1 MSRSRTRKSSARR
14 TPRILPQGVLKMSG
28 AGYGFVQTSEGEFF
42 IPASKTADAFDGD
55 VVEVA
60 RIRDGEREGGF
71 EDRLRGCVV
80 RVVGRAHETVVGRYE
95 IAEPFGV
102 VVPEDPR
109 IKHDIFTL
117 RSDAP
122 HVKDGDIVRVRM
134 TSFPSRR
141 EPAQGVV
148 EEVLGHEGQPG
159 ADVELIIARH
169 KLATSFSATS
179 LAEVEGA
186 DVDADAAF
194 NSGRYVDLR
203 SELAFT
209 VDPDDAK
216 DFDDA
221 VSAACVWLDGPATL
235 RSAHRALAVKKEGSS
250 EPGIACAA
258 DDASSAAGALFFI
271 LGVHIADVSH
281 YVPWNSQV
289 DFEARE
295 RATSVYLVDR
305 VLPMLPEALSNDV
318 CSLRPHEERRA
329 MSVEMLIDEKGF
341 VRDARITPSVI
352 KSKARLTYGTVQVSI
367 DALQAGDFQAAVAA
381 LRPMAG
387 AFAEDIAQ
395 SIGVLHEIAQALH
408 ANRVRRGGMDFE
420 SEEAKVR
427 LNDEGVPVSV
437 AIRRKTDATAL
448 VEEAMIAANEA
459 VARYLCDAG
468 IPSIFRVHE
477 PPSSGDLTELVPI
490 LQEFGYDRH
499 VSLANFKAGDPFAI
513 QQVLSFARGR
523 SEEFLVSSLVV
534 RAMKRAVYA
543 DSCEGHFGL
552 ASTAYTHFTSPIR
565 RYPDLMVHR
574 MLKVA
579 LFGRT
584 GETSGLESALARI
597 ADHASTAER
606 TAEEA
611 ARESQELKLF
621 ELLEQRIGDEV
632 DGMISGVMAQG
643 FFVRLADTC
652 EGFVSLRDAG
662 EYFVLDAARRVL
674 FGSDSGVVYRL
685 GTKVR
690 VRISSVY
697 PYARR
702 ADFDLVR
709 RIGPR
714 LVARK

>member
-1 MSRSRTRKSSARR
+1 
-14 TPRILPQGVLKMSG
+14 
-28 AGYGFVQTSEGEFF
+28 
-42 IPASKTADAFDGD
+42 
-55 VVEVA
+55 
-60 RIRDGEREGGF
+60 
-71 EDRLRGCVV
+71 
-80 RVVGRAHETVVGRYE
+80 
-95 IAEPFGV
+95 
-102 VVPEDPR
+102 
-109 IKHDIFTL
+109 
-117 RSDAP
+117 
-122 HVKDGDIVRVRM
+122 
-134 TSFPSRR
+134 
-141 EPAQGVV
+141 
-148 EEVLGHEGQPG
+148 
-159 ADVELIIARH
+159 
-169 KLATSFSATS
+169 
-179 LAEVEGA
+179 
-186 DVDADAAF
+186 
-194 NSGRYVDLR
+194 
-203 SELAFT
+203 
-209 VDPDDAK
+209 
-216 DFDDA
+216 
-221 VSAACVWLDGPATL
+221 
-235 RSAHRALAVKKEGSS
+235 
-250 EPGIACAA
+250 
-258 DDASSAAGALFFI
+258 
-271 LGVHIADVSH
+271 
-281 YVPWNSQV
+281 
-289 DFEARE
+289 
-295 RATSVYLVDR
+295 
-305 VLPMLPEALSNDV
+305 
-318 CSLRPHEERRA
+318 
-329 MSVEMLIDEKGF
+329 
-341 VRDARITPSVI
+341 
-352 KSKARLTYGTVQVSI
+352 
-367 DALQAGDFQAAVAA
+367 
-381 LRPMAG
+381 
-387 AFAEDIAQ
+387 
-395 SIGVLHEIAQALH
+395 
-408 ANRVRRGGMDFE
+408 MDFE

-459 VARYLCDAG
+459 VARYLRDAG

-477 PPSSGDLTELVPI
+477 PPSSGDLAELVPI

-534 RAMKRAVYA
+534 RAMKRAVYV

-652 EGFVSLRDAG
+652 EGFVSLRDTG